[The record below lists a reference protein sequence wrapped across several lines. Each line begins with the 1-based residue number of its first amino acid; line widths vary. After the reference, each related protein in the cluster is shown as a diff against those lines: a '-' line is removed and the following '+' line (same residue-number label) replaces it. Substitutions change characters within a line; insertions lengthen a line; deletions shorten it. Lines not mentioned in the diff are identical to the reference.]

1 SLTTSNT
8 LKNSNPKEL
17 SKNLN
22 KIQSSNLSKESNS
35 KIQDSI
41 KLESIKDSNS
51 IQSKQSKTTITKI
64 GISIVASIV
73 LSQSLVALPSGGK
86 FTHGSGS
93 ITTTNGKV
101 MNITGN
107 NTNHIIAWGG
117 GFNINKGESVNF
129 LGNNK
134 SYLNLDY
141 TNKASQILGN
151 LNGNGNNIYLV
162 NPSGVLIGQNASI
175 NANKFIASTSALSE
189 LELNQFKANGTTN
202 GASFSPVYKP
212 NKGNVVNLGHIKAN
226 EGITLIGNTVDIRGG
241 KLENKGGNSNTSID
255 NSIQITGDKV
265 YIDMSAI
272 DSGGKDIYATAFK
285 EGYIQMQM
293 NKYYENGYNFIG
305 DSGKL
310 QTNGKIFKKAIT
322 IGNMGNSKANV
333 EEWFYFANA
342 LNTGV
347 FDPNGGNPNFDF
359 GGGYDEFRLVGDI
372 DFSDVKNYANHT
384 IVDSQGKTLIG
395 SMIVGGGHFINGKN
409 IATQLWANFD
419 GNGHTLSNVTMKT
432 DSTNRGYTGIFG
444 WVNSGYFGNFN
455 VNGVTIDAEGSVGG
469 VIAHVENQTSI
480 SDIVVSDMNI
490 NVVNNGANRVAGFVA
505 SDGGGATYNN
515 ISLDKVTIK
524 ANGNYYS
531 GGSIG
536 GFAVG
541 LYNAKSL
548 NNISI
553 KDIKIDVVNSTTS
566 NSSHIEI
573 GGFGDISGG
582 TLSNIVL
589 EGYIDIAVSS
599 LPGSYGNMGIGGF
612 TGDFGGSYHTTLDK
626 IDLKNSNITIMVSDS
641 TGTIAVGGFAGSIGS
656 NSNLVNISNIALGNI
671 ESIKIANENGL
682 NTSYA
687 GGFAG
692 YINGGQNGS
701 IDVSNIALEDIG
713 EIKITGGSA
722 NNANYAGGFVGYIG
736 GRINNQNLGSVKISN
751 VVVKNIG
758 IIETAIS
765 GNTSTLS
772 SMNNVYAGGFAGSI
786 NGIQNGSIYVSNIV
800 LEDIGK
806 IASSSFDKDPMYS
819 LKVMAGGFAGYINN
833 VTFSNITLSNIGE
846 VVVDASIKN
855 GNQVGHGTNRIFA
868 GGFVGGIENSTIDS
882 VVLNDISKISTN
894 GVNNV
899 RMNVTQHLND
909 IASGGFAGSINK
921 SNIGNVVLN
930 NIKEVVSTGKKES
943 NAYINAYSGGFVGDS
958 ADSTFNNIYLYFNP
972 DATIIAN
979 GTNLANVSVG
989 KFYGNINNGIAFNNV
1004 HIYYNANPDSSLANP
1019 IKDVDSSNSVFYNQ
1033 TINPT
1038 TPETNKI
1045 NLYTY
1050 TDSTQGKETFN
1061 FALESANSSIFK
1073 DNPILWNQDSNGN
1086 YNYSFTDTTGANVT
1100 PPSII
1105 PPSIDTDPS
1114 LPNIDL
1120 GNVVLEKDDFISLD
1134 TTIKE
1139 IIHEILNENYGI
1151 NIALDKN
1158 GYISQETLDKL
1169 INISNTIDEILKGIE
1184 SKESEATLDTKIHKL
1199 FELILVDSNP
1209 NTAELESLKQS
1220 LNFLRAFYDGD
1231 NGLKDDFTKWY
1242 SKDNSIDKYSYVKDS
1257 ILKLKSFINGEGN
1270 YNGNGLINQI
1280 SSINNNLKAL
1290 ESLKQRIKAAQKY
1303 YQEALEAKLPYET
1316 LEGIYNGMVKTI
1328 NESYIQALG
1337 VLETLK
1343 GEDRDYLTRLYK
1355 EYSIKEDS
1363 GFDDIRGTFSF
1374 SGNDILSK
1382 INSIILEDKPALTP
1396 PTKEE
1401 VGDDPTKENNP
1412 NIPNNLQKIA
1422 DLASK
1427 EAILILPAQEKQEA
1441 IVEDGRERGRLCI
1454 VSDNAK
1460 TNNPCMAITY

>member
-1 SLTTSNT
+1 
-8 LKNSNPKEL
+8 
-17 SKNLN
+17 
-22 KIQSSNLSKESNS
+22 
-35 KIQDSI
+35 
-41 KLESIKDSNS
+41 
-51 IQSKQSKTTITKI
+51 
-64 GISIVASIV
+64 
-73 LSQSLVALPSGGK
+73 
-86 FTHGSGS
+86 
-93 ITTTNGKV
+93 

-129 LGNNK
+129 NTSHK
-134 SYLNLDY
+134 QQASFLNLDY
-141 TNKASQILGN
+141 SNKASQILGN

-162 NPSGVLIGQNASI
+162 NPSGVLIGQNANI

-293 NKYYENGYNFIG
+293 NKYYENGYNFIS

-384 IVDSQGKTLIG
+384 IVNSQGKTLIG
-395 SMIVGGGHFINGKN
+395 SMIVGGEHFINGKN

-455 VNGVTIDAEGSVGG
+455 VNGVTIDTEGSVGG

-490 NVVNNGANRVAGFVA
+490 NAVNNGIDRVAGFVA

-524 ANGNYYS
+524 ANGGHYY
-531 GGSIG
+531 IG
-536 GFAVG
+536 GFAT
-541 LYNAKSL
+541 NISSAKSF

-553 KDIKIDVVNSTTS
+553 KDIKIDVINTS
-566 NSSHIEI
+566 SYSSMEI
-573 GGFGDISGG
+573 GGFGNIKGGGG
-582 TLSNIVL
+582 TFSNIIL
-589 EGYIDIAVSS
+589 EGYIDIAVKRSNSS
-599 LPGSYGNMGIGGF
+599 GGNDYIKIGGF
-612 TGDFGGSYHTTLDK
+612 AGIVGGSYQKNLTLDK
-626 IDLKNSNITIMVSDS
+626 IDLKNSNITIMVSGS
-641 TGTIAVGGFAGSIGS
+641 TGDIAVGGFVGHIGS
-656 NSNLVNISNIALGNI
+656 SSSSGNISNIALGNI
-671 ESIKIANENGL
+671 ESIKIANENG
-682 NTSYA
+682 TSYA
-687 GGFAG
+687 GGFVG
-692 YINGGQNGS
+692 FINGSQKGS
-701 IDVSNIALEDIG
+701 IDISNIVLEDIG
-713 EIKITGGSA
+713 EIKITGGNA
-722 NNANYAGGFVGYIG
+722 KNANYAGGFVGHIG
-736 GRINNQNLGSVKISN
+736 VQTNNQNLGSVKISN

-772 SMNNVYAGGFAGSI
+772 SMNNVYAGGFAGYI
-786 NGIQNGSIYVSNIV
+786 NGTNGSIDVSNIV
-800 LEDIGK
+800 LEDIVK

-819 LKVMAGGFAGYINN
+819 LEVMAGGFAGYINN
-833 VTFSNITLSNIGE
+833 GTFSNITLSNIGE

-1019 IKDVDSSNSVFYNQ
+1019 IKDADSSNSAFYNQ

-1050 TDSTQGKETFN
+1050 TDSTQGIKDFQT
-1061 FALESANSSIFK
+1061 ALEQQNNLGGAFESNNIK
-1073 DNPILWNQDSNGN
+1073 YTQDSSGN
-1086 YNYSFTDTTGANVT
+1086 YYYYFTNTTGANVT

-1120 GNVVLEKDDFISLD
+1120 GNVVLEGSDFSVSILQ
-1134 TTIKE
+1134 E
-1139 IIHEILNENYGI
+1139 IINDILNGKYGI
-1151 NIALDKN
+1151 NIDNREVLSNLAESLNNANTLQDYFNAINSYLISSSLDESTKESIRQSMDFLVAFYGEN
-1158 GYISQETLDKL
+1158 GLGNKFKGDTNYKDFYDKSFYIST
-1169 INISNTIDEILKGIE
+1169 
-1184 SKESEATLDTKIHKL
+1184 
-1199 FELILVDSNP
+1199 
-1209 NTAELESLKQS
+1209 SLKDLGNFIS
-1220 LNFLRAFYDGD
+1220 GDLNGRL
-1231 NGLKDDFTKWY
+1231 
-1242 SKDNSIDKYSYVKDS
+1242 DS
-1257 ILKLKSFINGEGN
+1257 MIKNI
-1270 YNGNGLINQI
+1270 QI
-1280 SSINNNLKAL
+1280 L

-1382 INSIILEDKPALTP
+1382 IDSIILEDKPALTP

-1412 NIPNNLQKIA
+1412 DVPNNLQKIA

-1441 IVEDGRERGRLCI
+1441 IVEDGKERGRLCI

>member
-1 SLTTSNT
+1 MDLIQLESKIQDTKNLNQ
-8 LKNSNPKEL
+8 LKE

-22 KIQSSNLSKESNS
+22 KIQ
-35 KIQDSI
+35 I
-41 KLESIKDSNS
+41 KS
-51 IQSKQSKTTITKI
+51 SKTTLSK
-64 GISIVASIV
+64 ISISIIASIL

-86 FTHGSGS
+86 FVGGSSGS
-93 ITTTNGKV
+93 IKVNGKE

-175 NANKFIASTSALSE
+175 NANKFVASNTIDNTT
-189 LELNQFKANGTTN
+189 LNNFKNKVNDTNAITT
-202 GASFSPVYKP
+202 FSPVFKP
-212 NKGNVVNLGHIKAN
+212 NKGNIVNLGTIKAN
-226 EGITLIGNTVDIRGG
+226 NGITLIGDTIDIRGG
-241 KLENKGGNSNTSID
+241 KIENTKGGTNKD
-255 NSIQITGDKV
+255 NSIYFVGNKV

-293 NKYYENGYNFIG
+293 NKYYENGYNFIS

-384 IVDSQGKTLIG
+384 IVDSQGKILIG
-395 SMIVGGGHFINGKN
+395 SMIVGGEHFINGKN
-409 IATQLWANFD
+409 ITTQLWANFD

-432 DSTNRGYTGIFG
+432 DSTNSGYTGIFG

-455 VNGVTIDAEGSVGG
+455 VNGVTIDTEGSVGG

-480 SDIVVSDMNI
+480 SDIAVSDMNI
-490 NVVNNGANRVAGFVA
+490 NVVMTNNRYTNRVAGFVA

-536 GFAVG
+536 GFATNVFS
-541 LYNAKSL
+541 AKSF

-553 KDIKIDVVNSTTS
+553 KDIKIDVINST
-566 NSSHIEI
+566 NHSSSIEI
-573 GGFGDISGG
+573 GGFGNIEGVG
-582 TLSNIVL
+582 MLSNIIL

-599 LPGSYGNMGIGGF
+599 SPGSYGSINIGGF
-612 TGDFGGSYHTTLDK
+612 TGAFGGGYQKNTTLDK

-692 YINGGQNGS
+692 YINGIQNGS
-701 IDVSNIALEDIG
+701 IDVSNIVLEDIG

-722 NNANYAGGFVGYIG
+722 NNANYAGGFVGHIG
-736 GRINNQNLGSVKISN
+736 RQINNQNLGSVKISN

-772 SMNNVYAGGFAGSI
+772 SMNNVYAGGFAGYI
-786 NGIQNGSIYVSNIV
+786 NGIQNGSIDVSNIV

-819 LKVMAGGFAGYINN
+819 LEVMAGGFAGYINN

-989 KFYGNINNGIAFNNV
+989 KFYGNINSGIAFNNV

-1019 IKDVDSSNSVFYNQ
+1019 IKDVDSSNSAFYNQ

-1050 TDSTQGKETFN
+1050 TDSTQGKEIFN
-1061 FALESANSSIFK
+1061 FALESANSSVFK

-1120 GNVVLEKDDFISLD
+1120 GNVALEKDDFISLD
-1134 TTIKE
+1134 STIKE

-1231 NGLKDDFTKWY
+1231 NGLKDDFAKWY

-1257 ILKLKSFINGEGN
+1257 ILKLKSFINGEGS

-1290 ESLKQRIKAAQKY
+1290 ESLKQNIKKAQKY

-1316 LEGIYNGMVKTI
+1316 LEGIYNGMVKI
-1328 NESYIQALG
+1328 IDESYIQALG

-1343 GEDRDYLTRLYK
+1343 GEDRDYLTHLYK
-1355 EYSIKEDS
+1355 EYSIKENS
-1363 GFDDIRGTFSF
+1363 GFDDITGTFTF

-1382 INSIILEDKPALTP
+1382 IDSIILEDKPALTP

-1412 NIPNNLQKIA
+1412 DVPNNLQKIA

-1441 IVEDGRERGRLCI
+1441 IVEDGKERGRLCI